1 MRVQLLALRTCPTL
15 LVLITRSVGH
25 VPNTLFKGNLQKVD
39 AHGNKSGNISNIL
52 TDIEKN
58 E

>member
-39 AHGNKSGNISNIL
+39 ARGNKSGNISNIL
-52 TDIEKN
+52 TDIEKK
-58 E
+58 